1 MKIINL
7 TAVSATFELENES
20 IYYNDDKFDVF
31 LDGKIVIKDEKRNVF
46 TIFNLNPNT
55 EYEIK
60 ALNKTI
66 KFKTKS
72 VKKSYIIRENGLNDY
87 TEYIQKIIDEATDGS
102 LITIEKGIYPFKYL
116 KLKSNLTFFLK
127 KDAILSASTNIDDYF
142 EITERRERDWY
153 R

>member
-20 IYYNDDKFDVF
+20 IYYNKDKFDVF

-60 ALNKTI
+60 ALDKTI
-66 KFKTKS
+66 KFKTKP
-72 VKKSYIIRENGLNDY
+72 VKKTYVIRENGLKDY
-87 TEYIQKIIDEATDGS
+87 TEYIQKIIDEAADDS

-127 KDAILSASTNIDDYF
+127 KDAILSASINIDDYF
-142 EITERRERDWY
+142 EIPEN
-153 R
+153 

>member
-60 ALNKTI
+60 ALAKTI

-72 VKKSYIIRENGLNDY
+72 VKKS
-87 TEYIQKIIDEATDGS
+87 
-102 LITIEKGIYPFKYL
+102 
-116 KLKSNLTFFLK
+116 
-127 KDAILSASTNIDDYF
+127 
-142 EITERRERDWY
+142 
-153 R
+153 

>member
-20 IYYNDDKFDVF
+20 IYYNEDKFDVF

-72 VKKSYIIRENGLNDY
+72 VKKS
-87 TEYIQKIIDEATDGS
+87 
-102 LITIEKGIYPFKYL
+102 
-116 KLKSNLTFFLK
+116 
-127 KDAILSASTNIDDYF
+127 
-142 EITERRERDWY
+142 
-153 R
+153 

>member
-20 IYYNDDKFDVF
+20 IYYNKDKFDVF

-60 ALNKTI
+60 ALDKTI

-72 VKKSYIIRENGLNDY
+72 VKKSYIIRENGLKDY
-87 TEYIQKIIDEATDGS
+87 TEYIQKFIDEATDDS

-116 KLKSNLTFFLK
+116 KLILVLK
-127 KDAILSASTNIDDYF
+127 GALSSPSRISLYCLYLNNVGLVIV
-142 EITERRERDWY
+142 I
-153 R
+153 

>member
-7 TAVSATFELENES
+7 TAVSATLELENES
-20 IYYNDDKFDVF
+20 IYYNNDKFDVF

-60 ALNKTI
+60 ALNKTM

-72 VKKSYIIRENGLNDY
+72 VKKSYISRENGL
-87 TEYIQKIIDEATDGS
+87 
-102 LITIEKGIYPFKYL
+102 
-116 KLKSNLTFFLK
+116 
-127 KDAILSASTNIDDYF
+127 KD
-142 EITERRERDWY
+142 
-153 R
+153 